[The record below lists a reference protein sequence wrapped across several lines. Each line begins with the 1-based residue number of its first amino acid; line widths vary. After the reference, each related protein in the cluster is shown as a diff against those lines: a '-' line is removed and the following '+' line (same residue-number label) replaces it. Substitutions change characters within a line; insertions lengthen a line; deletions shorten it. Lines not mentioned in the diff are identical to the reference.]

1 MLVVRERKY
10 IPSVPA
16 TFERKEKL
24 RRKGITVTDHH
35 IVTCH
40 NMVASKTPLYEAST
54 QFKNW
59 RYSSQSLAKVR
70 SSLNAA
76 AVAVIRNTFEADEV
90 VFNPRN
96 GMFSQWTSQ
105 DLPQPSHS

>member
-1 MLVVRERKY
+1 MRLDEVVSISPGTPIRSSD
-10 IPSVPA
+10 PLFVW
-16 TFERKEKL
+16 
-24 RRKGITVTDHH
+24 H
-35 IVTCH
+35 CH
-40 NMVASKTPLYEAST
+40 RTLMAASKTPLYEAST

-90 VFNPRN
+90 A
-96 GMFSQWTSQ
+96 FSRRKPINLFSV
-105 DLPQPSHS
+105 D